1 LSACATAS
9 LVAKILGASA
19 FISPSLAM
27 PGARSPSVPP
37 AASEAAAIEVK
48 DTDYKTWLFEQ
59 TIKIRVSNSPSSKI
73 LGQVEEGDKIK
84 AFIKPVGDGWFR
96 IKLPNG
102 TDGFFFGNFARES
115 KK

>member
-1 LSACATAS
+1 MKIINKRISLLALLLIAACTTVPKEKIEAKVDKRMTAN
-9 LVAKILGASA
+9 
-19 FISPSLAM
+19 
-27 PGARSPSVPP
+27 
-37 AASEAAAIEVK
+37 EAAAIEVK
-48 DTDYKTWLFEQ
+48 DNDYKAWHFEQ

-102 TDGFFFGNFARES
+102 TDGFFFGNFAREA